1 MADDVKPPEPVAS
14 STPPMPSPPT
24 AASGAIPPPPP
35 STVPAIPPGYAAVV
49 PVWRSLRGLK
59 TALTWLYVLAG
70 IGAAVSVVAYANR
83 LSVINDIEHRS
94 FGSNIVD
101 RANNSDDFVAAANIA
116 VAFLMLAIFVCFV
129 IWMWR
134 AAKNNEALGRP
145 QPRLGPGWAIGGW
158 FIPLAFFVIPVLV
171 AQDLWRGSDSSVPRG
186 DIRWKIGP
194 RSALVGWWWGLFL
207 VSFLRG
213 SSSSNNLSTFSDL
226 RTSDTLS
233 LIGRVFFVAAA
244 VLSILVVRRISERQE
259 ACLKSQQSAWTAQ
272 QGDSAPPIA

>member
-1 MADDVKPPEPVAS
+1 
-14 STPPMPSPPT
+14 
-24 AASGAIPPPPP
+24 
-35 STVPAIPPGYAAVV
+35 V

-213 SSSSNNLSTFSDL
+213 SSSSNNLSTFSEL

-244 VLSILVVRRISERQE
+244 VLSILVVRRISDRQE
-259 ACLKSQQSAWTAQ
+259 ECLKSQQAAWTSEH
-272 QGDSAPPIA
+272 GGTAPPTA

>member
-24 AASGAIPPPPP
+24 AASGAMPPPPP

-213 SSSSNNLSTFSDL
+213 SSSSNNLSTFSEL

-244 VLSILVVRRISERQE
+244 VLSILVVRRISDRQE
-259 ACLKSQQSAWTAQ
+259 ECLKSQQAAWTSEH
-272 QGDSAPPIA
+272 GGTAPPTA

>member
-1 MADDVKPPEPVAS
+1 M
-14 STPPMPSPPT
+14 
-24 AASGAIPPPPP
+24 
-35 STVPAIPPGYAAVV
+35 
-49 PVWRSLRGLK
+49 WRSLRGLK

-94 FGSNIVD
+94 FGSDIVD

-116 VAFLMLAIFVCFV
+116 VAVLMLAIFVCFV

-171 AQDLWRGSDSSVPRG
+171 AQDLWRGSDASVPRG

-213 SSSSNNLSTFSDL
+213 SSSSDNLSTFSDL

-259 ACLKSQQSAWTAQ
+259 ECLKSQQAAWTVQ
-272 QGDSAPPIA
+272 QGATAPPTA